1 MSGPILGAVDRAD
14 GFIPCTREVSIGRG
28 VVYRPLR
35 GWHSGVLA
43 GEGITSVNGDGSGC
57 IRLPDAKQE
66 HFIAPRP
73 LTVVHRLYWNKRTDK
88 KVSAFLSY
96 PRAMGA
102 CDEYFWEANINDC
115 MRWTGPKAEERM
127 EAAILARIGDK
138 MVKKKVKKAKA
149 RRRS

>member
-1 MSGPILGAVDRAD
+1 MSGPIVGAVDSAD

-35 GWHSGVLA
+35 SWHSGVRA
-43 GEGITSVNGDGSGC
+43 GEGITSVHGDGSGC
-57 IRLPDAKQE
+57 LKADEDKQYY
-66 HFIAPRP
+66 IAPRP

-88 KVSAFLSY
+88 HVSAFLSY
-96 PRAMGA
+96 PGAMGA

-115 MRWTGPKAEERM
+115 QRWTGPKAEERM
-127 EAAILARIGDK
+127 EAVILTRIGDRT
-138 MVKKKVKKAKA
+138 KK